1 MSKDIETT
9 KQDTLLL
16 EQYANFMR
24 NIPAEFIE
32 KYSEWEKQ
40 GDNYKQYSL
49 YDTSLYETSTSS
61 SITNK

>member
-1 MSKDIETT
+1 MSKNIET
-9 KQDTLLL
+9 KKEDILFL
-16 EQYANFMR
+16 EQYANIMR
-24 NIPAEFIE
+24 DIPAEFIE

-49 YDTSLYETSTSS
+49 YDTSLYKTSTSS